1 MRAPCLVLVLSLAV
15 PASAA
20 TLYKCVDAQGK
31 TSFMNQPCDGPR
43 AVAKTI
49 EVKTPEPGSVTRYD
63 RYYHSR
69 PDPQRYYRNE
79 QELQRKA
86 DLAAKKQA
94 EQAELAQARHAA
106 ARERHAAAQALDAR
120 NARQREEA
128 LQRDAAEKA
137 NYARFQQSQT
147 KVSR

>member
-1 MRAPCLVLVLSLAV
+1 MAA

-31 TSFMNQPCDGPR
+31 TSFMTQPCEGPR
-43 AVAKTI
+43 AEAKTI
-49 EVKTPEPGSVTRYD
+49 EVKTPAPDSVKRYD
-63 RYYHSR
+63 RYYYSR

-86 DLAAKKQA
+86 DQAAKKQA
-94 EQAELAQARHAA
+94 EERELARAQHAA

-120 NARQREEA
+120 NAKLREEA

-137 NYARFQQSQT
+137 EFARFQQAQA
-147 KVSR
+147 KGGR

>member
-1 MRAPCLVLVLSLAV
+1 MRAVCLVPVLFLAI

-20 TLYKCVDAQGK
+20 TLYKCIDAQGK
-31 TSFMNQPCDGPR
+31 TSFMNQPCEGPR

-49 EVKTPEPGSVTRYD
+49 EVKTPEPGSVKRYD
-63 RYYHSR
+63 RYSYTR
-69 PDPQRYYRNE
+69 PDPQRYYRHE

-94 EQAELAQARHAA
+94 EQRELAQTEHAA

-120 NARQREEA
+120 NARLREEA

-137 NYARFQQSQT
+137 NYARFQQAQN
-147 KVSR
+147 KAGR